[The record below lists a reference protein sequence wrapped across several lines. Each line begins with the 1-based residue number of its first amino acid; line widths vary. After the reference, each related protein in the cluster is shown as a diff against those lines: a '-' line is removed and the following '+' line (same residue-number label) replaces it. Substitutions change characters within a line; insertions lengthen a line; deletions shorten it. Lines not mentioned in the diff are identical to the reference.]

1 MTMRELSQLYW
12 LRKEVEADRRRL
24 AELCARAAACGR
36 PCDGLP
42 RTGGPGDPTGQLAA
56 RLADCQA
63 AIDQK
68 CRRCLAEQLRLESYI
83 ATIPDSL
90 TRQIFTLR
98 FVEGHTWHAVAARL
112 GGGNTP
118 EGVKKRAYRYL
129 DVARDATK

>member
-24 AELCARAAACGR
+24 VELRARAAACGR

-42 RTGGPGDPTGQLAA
+42 RTGGPGDPTGRLAA
-56 RLADCQA
+56 RIADCQA
-63 AIDQK
+63 ALDQK
-68 CRRCLAEQLRLESYI
+68 YRRCLAEQLRLERYI

-98 FVEGHTWHAVAARL
+98 FVEGHSWRQVAAGL
-112 GGGNTP
+112 GGGNT
-118 EGVKKRAYRYL
+118 EMSVRQRVYRYL
-129 DVARDATK
+129 RGGTA

>member
-1 MTMRELSQLYW
+1 MTLQELSQLYW
-12 LRKEVEADRRRL
+12 LKKEVAADRRRL

-42 RTGGPGDPTGQLAA
+42 RTGGPGDPTGRLAA

-98 FVEGHTWHAVAARL
+98 FVEGHSWRQVAAGL
-112 GGGNTP
+112 GGGNT
-118 EGVKKRAYRYL
+118 EMSVRQRVYRYL
-129 DVARDATK
+129 REK